1 MVSPA
6 LNAFQVPT
14 VEGTVTRPNGLV
26 FDTRVFTPLS
36 SAPPALVGDSNP
48 SDGMQ
53 HMAVV
58 KDYVI
63 R

>member
-1 MVSPA
+1 
-6 LNAFQVPT
+6 

-36 SAPPALVGDSNP
+36 SAPPALVGDSDP
-48 SDGMQ
+48 ADGMQ

-63 R
+63 K